1 MTLFLALALL
11 HKLMSIL
18 LPIFVLPL
26 LGFLSGVKPHLK
38 LLALVIPYSGNPK
51 VRYYIVFRL
60 GPFHTLRYI
69 LMFKI
74 TYRNNTIQTEE
85 THFG

>member
-26 LGFLSGVKPHLK
+26 LGLLSGVKASLK
-38 LLALVIPYSGNPK
+38 IACIGHSV
-51 VRYYIVFRL
+51 L
-60 GPFHTLRYI
+60 GEPQG
-69 LMFKI
+69 
-74 TYRNNTIQTEE
+74 TI
-85 THFG
+85 